1 MIVFFTNKP
10 LIPLIMAALSLL
22 LPTLVALVSHTLGIQ
37 MIASLRSPDLHITA
51 SRVNSL
57 FVEKPIFSRDPTTK
71 NILEFDSYIHSTKAA
86 FI

>member
-22 LPTLVALVSHTLGIQ
+22 LPTLVALVSQTLGIQ

-51 SRVNSL
+51 SRVTSL
-57 FVEKPIFSRDPTTK
+57 SVEKPIFSRDPTTK
-71 NILEFDSYIHSTKAA
+71 FYLKV
-86 FI
+86 

>member
-1 MIVFFTNKP
+1 M
-10 LIPLIMAALSLL
+10 IPLIRAALSLL

-57 FVEKPIFSRDPTTK
+57 SVEKPIFSRDPTTK

>member
-37 MIASLRSPDLHITA
+37 MIASLRSPDLHIIIA
-51 SRVNSL
+51 PRVTSL
-57 FVEKPIFSRDPTTK
+57 SVEKPIFSRDPTTK
-71 NILEFDSYIHSTKAA
+71 NYLRV
-86 FI
+86 

>member
-37 MIASLRSPDLHITA
+37 MTASLRSGDLHITA
-51 SRVNSL
+51 SRVVTSL
-57 FVEKPIFSRDPTTK
+57 SVEKPIFSRDPTTRFY
-71 NILEFDSYIHSTKAA
+71 LRV
-86 FI
+86 